1 MLRLAMFDS
10 AIFPTSNVI
19 RTFLCILLV
28 LTCRIHVIGQDAPT
42 PVPLPNGEMAA
53 SVQNTVAKKIEYFD
67 AVESHFDRLINYS
80 LDRYGRTRSG
90 AWVSSIDVASNEL
103 ATWVNQSDLKG
114 YVAGS
119 HLYWDQPSLLAAKEL
134 GKRSGC
140 KCYPDSAD
148 NYIRSYLH
156 LGGSF
161 NDLVTNRQRF
171 LNALTDKMQV
181 LESEPRV
188 SMFHT
193 PAWEMIW
200 EKDPATINDLI
211 RNLAD
216 QKHATALE
224 TTVAANSLL
233 WLMQEADDDDV
244 LTEKLL
250 KLAGDFHVD
259 SENHSD
265 ALVFAAALVHASQ
278 ASSQPRFKEIAMK
291 HASQSLQMLNPPWS
305 TLSLDRLPVR
315 QAEACLTIYTGTT
328 PTDDV
333 KTEIVTFVSNC
344 AKAIKRNLGTEKGE
358 SVTAENYGRAI
369 HFLERASKQL
379 QKPDY
384 AKIARELADESINNL
399 FDRDSS
405 MFRSR
410 IGGDRCDAADGPGWL
425 FLALLGLDG
434 NDATNG
440 SALKF

>member
-1 MLRLAMFDS
+1 MLRVPIFVS
-10 AIFPTSNVI
+10 ATFPTSNVI
-19 RTFLCILLV
+19 RTYLCILVV
-28 LTCRIHVIGQDAPT
+28 LTCKVHVIGQGVPT
-42 PVPLPNGEMAA
+42 PAPLPNGEMAA
-53 SVQNTVAKKIEYFD
+53 LVQNAVPKKIEYFD

-80 LDRYGRTRSG
+80 LDHYGRTRSG
-90 AWVSSIDVASNEL
+90 AWASSIDIASNEL
-103 ATWVNQSDLKG
+103 ATWVNDTDLKG
-114 YVAGS
+114 YVAGA
-119 HLYWDQPSLLAAKEL
+119 HLYWDQPTLLAAKEL
-134 GKRSGC
+134 GSRSGC

-148 NYIRSYLH
+148 SYIRSYLH

-161 NDLVTNRQRF
+161 NDLVTSRQRF
-171 LNALTDKMQV
+171 LNALTDQVQV
-181 LESEPRV
+181 LDSQSQV
-188 SMFHT
+188 LMVHT
-193 PAWEMIW
+193 PAWEMFW

-216 QKHATALE
+216 QKHVTASE
-224 TTVAANSLL
+224 TAVAANSLL
-233 WLMQEADDDDV
+233 WLMQEADDDSV

-250 KLAGDFHVD
+250 KLAEGFRVD
-259 SENHSD
+259 NDNHSG
-265 ALVFAAALVHASQ
+265 ALVFAAVLVQAFQ
-278 ASSQPRFKEIAMK
+278 ASSQLRFKEIAME
-291 HASQSLQMLNPPWS
+291 HASQSLQMLNPQWS
-305 TLSLDRLPVR
+305 TLTLDQLPVR

-333 KTEIVTFVSNC
+333 KTEVVRFVSSC
-344 AKAIKRNLGTEKGE
+344 ADAIKRNLGGDKSE

-379 QKPDY
+379 QKPEY
-384 AKIARELADESINNL
+384 AKIARELADESINSL